1 MATTQAP
8 RSKKYRHIVETAEEL
23 FFKHSV
29 KRVSVEEICKKANVS
44 KMTFYRY
51 FSNKQELAEHI
62 IRLMFEQSYAKLDDV
77 EALEIPFTAK
87 LQMLLDFKLEFV
99 EKMSS
104 EYIREYMH
112 LIQGTMMQ
120 QWMQRVM
127 RFMRHAQERGD
138 IRADVRPELIIL
150 MLDKYS
156 ELVDDQRIAQLYPD
170 YTELTKDAWRLFY
183 YGVLPRKDEA

>member
-1 MATTQAP
+1 MTTTQAP

-62 IRLMFEQSYAKLDDV
+62 IHLMFEQGFAKLDEV
-77 EALEIPFTAK
+77 EALEISFTEK
-87 LQMLLDFKLEFV
+87 LQIMLDYKLEFV

-112 LIQGTMMQ
+112 LIQGPMAQ

-127 RFMRHAQERGD
+127 QFWKHAQERHE
-138 IRADVRPELIIL
+138 IRDDVRPELIML
-150 MLDKYS
+150 MADKYS
-156 ELVDDQRIAQLYPD
+156 ELVDDPRVAQLYPD
-170 YTELTKDAWRLFY
+170 YADLTKEVWKMFY
-183 YGVLPRKDEA
+183 YGVLPR

>member
-8 RSKKYRHIVETAEEL
+8 QSKKYRHIVETAEEL

-29 KRVSVEEICKKANVS
+29 KRVSVEEICAKANVS

-62 IRLMFEQSYAKLDDV
+62 IHLMFEQGYAKLDEV
-77 EALEIPFTAK
+77 EALEIPFTEK
-87 LQMLLDFKLEFV
+87 IQMILDFKLEFV

-112 LIQGTMMQ
+112 LIQGTLMQ
-120 QWMQRVM
+120 QWMERVM

-138 IRADVRPELIIL
+138 IRADVRPELIML
-150 MLDKYS
+150 TLDKYS
-156 ELVDDQRIAQLYPD
+156 ELVDDQRIAQIYPD
-170 YTELTKDAWRLFY
+170 YAELTRDIWRLFY